1 MCSYPDTNIYPRL
14 FFTLYFHFFDIFVIL
29 YCCCCFFFKQEFQKI
44 LFEYDKDGDGELSG
58 QEMSKYI
65 EDTLVGIFGT
75 NYCLNL

>member
-1 MCSYPDTNIYPRL
+1 MFLL
-14 FFTLYFHFFDIFVIL
+14 FYIVVVV
-29 YCCCCFFFKQEFQKI
+29 FFKQEFQKI

-65 EDTLVGIFGT
+65 EDTLVGIIGT

>member
-1 MCSYPDTNIYPRL
+1 MQL
-14 FFTLYFHFFDIFVIL
+14 FFHFLMFLLFYIVVVV
-29 YCCCCFFFKQEFQKI
+29 FFKQELQKI

>member
-1 MCSYPDTNIYPRL
+1 MFLL
-14 FFTLYFHFFDIFVIL
+14 FYIVVVV
-29 YCCCCFFFKQEFQKI
+29 FFKQEFQKI

>member
-1 MCSYPDTNIYPRL
+1 MFFL
-14 FFTLYFHFFDIFVIL
+14 FYIVVVV
-29 YCCCCFFFKQEFQKI
+29 FFKQELQKI

>member
-1 MCSYPDTNIYPRL
+1 MCSCPDTNIYPRL
-14 FFTLYFHFFDIFVIL
+14 FFTLYFHFLMFLLFYIVVVV
-29 YCCCCFFFKQEFQKI
+29 FFKQELQKI

>member
-14 FFTLYFHFFDIFVIL
+14 FFTLYFHFLMFLLFYIVVVV
-29 YCCCCFFFKQEFQKI
+29 FFKQEFQKI
-44 LFEYDKDGDGELSG
+44 LFEYDKDGDRELSG

>member
-14 FFTLYFHFFDIFVIL
+14 FFTLYFHFLMFLLFYIVVVV
-29 YCCCCFFFKQEFQKI
+29 FFKQELQKI

>member
-1 MCSYPDTNIYPRL
+1 MFLL
-14 FFTLYFHFFDIFVIL
+14 FYIVVVV
-29 YCCCCFFFKQEFQKI
+29 FFKQELQKI
-44 LFEYDKDGDGELSG
+44 LVEYDKDGDGELSG

>member
-1 MCSYPDTNIYPRL
+1 MFLL
-14 FFTLYFHFFDIFVIL
+14 FYIVVVV
-29 YCCCCFFFKQEFQKI
+29 FFKQEFQKI

-65 EDTLVGIFGT
+65 EDTLVGVFGT

>member
-14 FFTLYFHFFDIFVIL
+14 FFTIYFHFLMFLLFYIVVVV
-29 YCCCCFFFKQEFQKI
+29 FFKQELQKI

>member
-1 MCSYPDTNIYPRL
+1 MCSYPDTNTYPRL
-14 FFTLYFHFFDIFVIL
+14 FFTLYFHFLMFLLFYIVVVV
-29 YCCCCFFFKQEFQKI
+29 FFKQEFQKI

>member
-1 MCSYPDTNIYPRL
+1 MFLL
-14 FFTLYFHFFDIFVIL
+14 FYIVVVV
-29 YCCCCFFFKQEFQKI
+29 FFKQELQKI

>member
-1 MCSYPDTNIYPRL
+1 MFLL
-14 FFTLYFHFFDIFVIL
+14 FYIVVVV
-29 YCCCCFFFKQEFQKI
+29 FFKQEFQKI
-44 LFEYDKDGDGELSG
+44 LFEYDKNGDGELSG

>member
-14 FFTLYFHFFDIFVIL
+14 FVTLYFHFLMFLLFYIVVVV
-29 YCCCCFFFKQEFQKI
+29 FFKQEFQKI

>member
-1 MCSYPDTNIYPRL
+1 MFLL
-14 FFTLYFHFFDIFVIL
+14 FYIVVVV
-29 YCCCCFFFKQEFQKI
+29 FFKQEFQKI

-75 NYCLNL
+75 NYCPNL

>member
-14 FFTLYFHFFDIFVIL
+14 FFTLYFHFLMFLLFYIVVVV
-29 YCCCCFFFKQEFQKI
+29 FFKQEFQKI

-75 NYCLNL
+75 NYCPNL